1 LIVLLRCPALKGGI
15 PGKQRKT
22 TRVAGGRPETLQ
34 KSPIPPHQESDLSAS
49 AAAPNVI
56 ITLPDGKTLTFARG
70 ITGQEIAASIGPGL
84 AKAALIL
91 EVNGKEWD
99 LFRPIEEDAS
109 IRIITK
115 KDAKALELIR
125 HDAAHLLAMAVQE
138 LFPGTQVTI
147 GPAIDDGFY
156 YDFARAEPFT
166 PEDLPLIE
174 AKMREIVKQAR
185 PTRREVW
192 PRDKAIAHFRELGE
206 HYKAEL
212 IEGIP
217 ANDDVSIY
225 YHGDWHDLCRGPH
238 FCTTA
243 EIGDAFKLTKIAGAY
258 WRGDAKNAQLQR
270 IYGTAWRDQKELDA
284 YLERMAE
291 AEKRDH
297 RKLGRELELFTFS
310 PDVGAGLP
318 LWMPNGMVIRQEL
331 EFLALNE
338 ERKDGYRRVAT
349 PHIAKEALYYRSR
362 HLPYYGEGMYAPLDI
377 DGENY
382 RLRPMN
388 CPHHH
393 LIYGAT
399 RHSYRELPLRI
410 AEYGQDYRYEAS
422 GGLSGLMRVRGFCMN
437 DAHIYCRYDQAKD
450 EFIRVMKLHARYYD
464 LFNIKEYYM
473 RLSLPDL
480 DKLDKYVDEPGKWL
494 DALKVIRQAMD
505 ESGLHYVEGK
515 GEAAFYGPKID
526 FMIKSAIGT
535 EYTIST
541 NQLDFLAT
549 ETFDLKYIG
558 EDGADHPV
566 YVIHRAPLGTHERF
580 TAFLIEH
587 YAGAFPTWLA
597 PVQARVIPISDK
609 AADYAQKVLD
619 ALFQTPVVNGTA
631 GLRVDIDTSN
641 ERMQK
646 KIRDAQ
652 LKKIPYMLV
661 VGEREAAEG
670 TVAVRLRSGKDLGA
684 MPLETFIA
692 RIKSEAESR
701 VDVAE

>member
-1 LIVLLRCPALKGGI
+1 V
-15 PGKQRKT
+15 
-22 TRVAGGRPETLQ
+22 
-34 KSPIPPHQESDLSAS
+34 S
-49 AAAPNVI
+49 AAPDQVTV
-56 ITLPDGKTLTFARG
+56 TLPDGKAMTFTRG
-70 ITGQEIAASIGPGL
+70 VTGAEIAAGIGPGL
-84 AKAALIL
+84 AKAALIIM
-91 EVNGKEWD
+91 VDGKEWD
-99 LFRPIEEDAS
+99 LFRPIEHDAQ
-109 IRIITK
+109 IRIVTK
-115 KDAKALELIR
+115 KDPEALELIR
-125 HDAAHLLAMAVQE
+125 HDMAHVLAMAVQA
-138 LFPGTQVTI
+138 LYPGTQVTI
-147 GPAIDDGFY
+147 GPAIEDGFY
-156 YDFARAEPFT
+156 YDFARSEPFT
-166 PEDLPLIE
+166 PEDLPKIE
-174 AKMREIVKQAR
+174 EEMRKIIKAGL

-192 PRDKAIAHFRELGE
+192 PRDQAVEHFKGIGE
-206 HYKAEL
+206 TYKAEL
-212 IEGIP
+212 IQSIP
-217 ANDDVSIY
+217 ANEDVSIY
-225 YHGDWHDLCRGPH
+225 WHGDWHDLCRGPH
-238 FCTTA
+238 FRTTA
-243 EIGDAFKLTKIAGAY
+243 EVGDAFKLTKIAGAY
-258 WRGDAKNAQLQR
+258 WRGDSRNAQLQR
-270 IYGTAWRDQKELDA
+270 IYGTAWRDKKELEE
-284 YLERMAE
+284 YLHRLEE

-297 RKLGRELELFTFS
+297 RRLGRELELFTFS

-338 ERKDGYRRVAT
+338 ERKDGYKRVAT
-349 PHIAKEALYYRSR
+349 PHITKEALYYRSR
-362 HLPYYGEGMYAPLDI
+362 HLPYYADTMYAPLDI

-382 RLRPMN
+382 YLRPMN

-422 GGLSGLMRVRGFCMN
+422 GGLTGLMRVRGFCMN

-464 LFNIKEYYM
+464 LMDIKDYYM

-480 DKLDKYVDEPGKWL
+480 GKLDKYVDEPQKWL
-494 DALKVIRQAMD
+494 DALAIIRQAMD
-505 ESGLHYVEGK
+505 ESGLKYVEAK

-549 ETFDLKYIG
+549 QTFDLKYIG

-587 YAGAFPTWLA
+587 YAGAFPVWLA
-597 PVQARVIPISDK
+597 PIQARVIPISEK
-609 AADYAQKVLD
+609 VGDYAQKVLD
-619 ALFQTPVVNGTA
+619 ALFQAPVVNGTA

-652 LKKIPYMLV
+652 ISKIPYMLV
-661 VGEREAAEG
+661 VGEREAQEG
-670 TVAVRLRSGKDLGA
+670 KVAVRLRSGKDLGA

-692 RIKSEAESR
+692 RIKNEAESR
-701 VDVAE
+701 RDVAE

>member
-1 LIVLLRCPALKGGI
+1 V
-15 PGKQRKT
+15 
-22 TRVAGGRPETLQ
+22 
-34 KSPIPPHQESDLSAS
+34 SA
-49 AAAPNVI
+49 AEAAPNVT
-56 ITLPDGKTLTFARG
+56 ITLPDGKAMTLTRG
-70 ITGQEIAASIGPGL
+70 VTGAEIAAKIGPGL
-84 AKAALIL
+84 AKAALIV
-91 EVNGKEWD
+91 EVNGKEYD
-99 LFRPIEEDAS
+99 LSRPIEEDAKL
-109 IRIITK
+109 RVITR
-115 KDAKALELIR
+115 KDPEALELIR
-125 HDAAHLLAMAVQE
+125 HDTAHVLAMAVQE

-147 GPAIDDGFY
+147 GPAIEDGFY
-156 YDFARAEPFT
+156 YDFAREQPFT
-166 PEDLPLIE
+166 PDDLPRIE
-174 AKMREIVKQAR
+174 AKMREIVAR
-185 PTRREVW
+185 DLPTSRTVW
-192 PRDKAIAHFRELGE
+192 KRDDAIRHFEEIGE
-206 HYKAEL
+206 TYKAQL
-212 IEGIP
+212 IRDLPESETIT
-217 ANDDVSIY
+217 VY

-238 FCTTA
+238 FASTGK
-243 EIGDAFKLTKIAGAY
+243 IGQAFRLTKIAGAY

-270 IYGTAWRDQKELDA
+270 IYGTAWRDEKELEA
-284 YLERMAE
+284 YLTRLEE

-331 EFLALNE
+331 EFLALQE

-349 PHIAKEALYYRSR
+349 PHITKEALYYRSR
-362 HLPYYGEGMYAPLDI
+362 HLPYYAESMYSPIDI

-382 RLRPMN
+382 YLRPMN

-393 LIYGAT
+393 LIYLAT

-450 EFIRVMKLHARYYD
+450 EFIRVMRLHARYYD
-464 LFNIKEYYM
+464 LMNIKEYYM

-480 DKLDKYVDEPGKWL
+480 DKLDKYVDEPEKWL
-494 DALKVIRQAMD
+494 RALDIIREAMK
-505 ESGLHYVEGK
+505 ESGYPFVEAK

-549 ETFDLKYIG
+549 QTFGLTYIG
-558 EDGADHPV
+558 EDGSEQPV

-587 YAGAFPTWLA
+587 YAGAFPVWLA
-597 PVQARVIPISDK
+597 PIQARVIPISDK
-609 AADYAQKVLD
+609 AADYAQKVMD
-619 ALFQTPVVNGTA
+619 ALFAAPVVNGTA
-631 GLRVDIDTSN
+631 GLRVDIDTGN

-652 LKKIPYMLV
+652 LQKIPYMLV
-661 VGEREAAEG
+661 VGEREAEQG

-684 MPLETFIA
+684 MPLDAFIA
-692 RIKSEAESR
+692 RIAREAETR
-701 VDVAE
+701 HDAEG

>member
-1 LIVLLRCPALKGGI
+1 MSVSDA
-15 PGKQRKT
+15 
-22 TRVAGGRPETLQ
+22 VA
-34 KSPIPPHQESDLSAS
+34 
-49 AAAPNVI
+49 NVTV
-56 ITLPDGKTLTFARG
+56 TLPDGKALTVARG
-70 ITGQEIAASIGPGL
+70 TTPAEIAASIGPGL
-84 AKAALIL
+84 AKAALIA
-91 EVNGKEWD
+91 EVNGTQWD
-99 LFRPIEEDAS
+99 LFRPIEDDAK

-115 KDAKALELIR
+115 KDVEALELIR
-125 HDAAHLLAMAVQE
+125 HDAAHILAMAVQE

-147 GPAIDDGFY
+147 GPAIEDGFY
-156 YDFARAEPFT
+156 YDFARDTPFT
-166 PEDLPLIE
+166 LEDLPKIE
-174 AKMREIVKQAR
+174 AKMHEIVKR
-185 PTRREVW
+185 DLPTRREVW
-192 PRDKAIAHFRELGE
+192 PRDKAVAHFKGMGE
-206 HYKAEL
+206 DYKAEL
-212 IEGIP
+212 ISSIP
-217 ANDDVSIY
+217 AGEDVSIY
-225 YHGDWHDLCRGPH
+225 WHGDWHDLCRGPH
-238 FCTTA
+238 FAGTGK
-243 EIGDAFKLTKIAGAY
+243 IGDAFKLTKIAGAY
-258 WRGDAKNAQLQR
+258 WRGDSNNAQLQR

-284 YLERMAE
+284 YLLKLEE
-291 AEKRDH
+291 QEKRDH
-297 RKLGRELELFTFS
+297 RRLGKELELFTFS

-331 EFLALNE
+331 EFLALQE
-338 ERKDGYRRVAT
+338 ERKDGYKRVAT

-362 HLPYYGEGMYAPLDI
+362 HLPYYNEGMYSPLDI

-382 RLRPMN
+382 YLRPMN

-450 EFIRVMKLHARYYD
+450 EFIRVMRLHARYYD
-464 LFNIKEYYM
+464 LMGIKEYYM

-480 DKLDKYVDEPGKWL
+480 NKLDKYVDQPEKWL
-494 DALKVIRQAMD
+494 AALKIIREAMA
-505 ESGLHYVEGK
+505 ESGYHAVDGE

-549 ETFDLKYIG
+549 ETFGLNYIG
-558 EDGADHPV
+558 EDGAEHPV

-597 PVQARVIPISDK
+597 PIQARIIPISEK
-609 AADYAQKVLD
+609 ANDYAHKVRE
-619 ALFQTPVVNGTA
+619 ALFNEPVVNGTA
-631 GLRVDIDTSN
+631 GLRVDIDETN

-652 LKKIPYMLV
+652 LQKIPYMLV

-670 TVAVRLRSGKDLGA
+670 KVAVRLRSGKDLGA
-684 MPLETFIA
+684 MPLENVIA
-692 RIKSEAESR
+692 RIKKEAESR
-701 VDVAE
+701 QDVAE

>member
-1 LIVLLRCPALKGGI
+1 LTGRGGSANGPASSSLEFS
-15 PGKQRKT
+15 
-22 TRVAGGRPETLQ
+22 V
-34 KSPIPPHQESDLSAS
+34 SAPAS
-49 AAAPNVI
+49 VTV
-56 ITLPDGKTLTFARG
+56 TLPDGKALTFAKG
-70 ITGQEIAASIGPGL
+70 VTGSEIAAAIGPGL

-91 EVNGKEWD
+91 EVDGKEWD
-99 LFRPIEEDAS
+99 LFRPIEQDAH

-115 KDAKALELIR
+115 KDDKALELIR
-125 HDAAHLLAMAVQE
+125 HDMAHILAMAVQA
-138 LFPGTQVTI
+138 LYPGTQVTI
-147 GPAIDDGFY
+147 GPAIEDGFY
-156 YDFARAEPFT
+156 YDFARDEPFT
-166 PEDLPLIE
+166 PEDLPRIE
-174 AKMREIVKQAR
+174 EEMRKIIKAGL

-192 PRDKAIAHFRELGE
+192 PRDKAVEHFKGIGE

-212 IEGIP
+212 IASIP
-217 ANDDVSIY
+217 AGEDVSIY
-225 YHGDWHDLCRGPH
+225 WHGDWHDLCRGPH
-238 FCTTA
+238 FRTTA
-243 EIGDAFKLTKIAGAY
+243 DVGDAFRLTKIAGAY
-258 WRGDAKNAQLQR
+258 WRGDARNAQLQR
-270 IYGTAWRDQKELDA
+270 IYGTAWRDKKELDA
-284 YLERMAE
+284 HLERLAE
-291 AEKRDH
+291 QEKRDH
-297 RKLGRELELFTFS
+297 RKLGRELELFTFA

-331 EFLALNE
+331 EFLALQE

-349 PHIAKEALYYRSR
+349 PHIAKEALYYRSG
-362 HLPYYGEGMYAPLDI
+362 HLPYYSDTMYAPLDI

-393 LIYGAT
+393 LIYGAG
-399 RHSYRELPLRI
+399 RHSYRELPIRI

-464 LFNIKEYYM
+464 LLGIKDYAM

-480 DKLDKYVDEPGKWL
+480 GKLDKFVDEPEKWL
-494 DALKVIRQAMD
+494 EALRIIRQAMD
-505 ESGLHYVEGK
+505 ESGLKYVEGK

-526 FMIKSAIGT
+526 FMIRSAIGT

-549 ETFDLKYIG
+549 QTFDLKYIG
-558 EDGADHPV
+558 EDGADHPL

-587 YAGAFPTWLA
+587 FAGAFPVWLA
-597 PVQARVIPISDK
+597 PIQARVIPISDK
-609 AADYAQKVLD
+609 AGDYARKVLD
-619 ALFQTPVVNGTA
+619 ALFAAPVVNGTA
-631 GLRVDIDTSN
+631 GLRVDIDTAN

-652 LKKIPYMLV
+652 LQKIPYMLV
-661 VGEREAAEG
+661 VGEKEAAEG
-670 TVAVRLRSGKDLGA
+670 KVAVRLRSGKDLGA
-684 MPLETFIA
+684 MALETFIA

-701 VDVAE
+701 RDVAE